1 MAARRLR
8 EDLAYRNTPVVASKS
23 CGDTHVKIL
32 VKELNEN
39 SVNEDIPTS
48 SEKKIHTEGQKPKR
62 IRPSRRRP
70 VQPPNCKY
78 SID

>member
-8 EDLAYRNTPVVASKS
+8 EDLAYRNTPLVASKS
-23 CGDTHVKIL
+23 GGDTHVKIL

-39 SVNEDIPTS
+39 SLNEDITTS
-48 SEKKIHTEGQKPKR
+48 SEKKIHTEGQKAKR
-62 IRPSRRRP
+62 VRRRRP
-70 VQPPNCKY
+70 VQPANCKY

>member
-8 EDLAYRNTPVVASKS
+8 EDLAYRNTPLVPSKS
-23 CGDTHVKIL
+23 GGDTHVKIL

-48 SEKKIHTEGQKPKR
+48 SEKKIHTEGQKAKR
-62 IRPSRRRP
+62 VRRRRP
-70 VQPPNCKY
+70 VQPANCKY